1 MKKNLKRNVAIVL
14 IMIITVLCILSGI
27 RTRHQ
32 AKLVI
37 TQLVGEGNGYVLET
51 SKNQL
56 IVIDGGTKE
65 DTKSLKKI
73 IQEKGNNQ
81 VLAWFITS
89 PVSSNTGAFL
99 EILKHH
105 SEISIAH
112 IYSSLNSGDWYEQT
126 DLEET
131 EIAHIKEL
139 METITTKENLPKYI
153 DLQRR
158 VRYSFDNYFITPL
171 ELRDNQSTKIAD
183 QTIVL
188 KVDNSFKSAVFF
200 GNIGERESHLFFE
213 NDKDQFENE
222 LIQISTNLEEGISN
236 ELFDALKTDKIMIS
250 GQNKWE
256 TKAEIYEKKDE
267 ELTVEIW

>member
-37 TQLVGEGNGYVLET
+37 TQLAGEGNGYVLET

-200 GNIGERESHLFFE
+200 E